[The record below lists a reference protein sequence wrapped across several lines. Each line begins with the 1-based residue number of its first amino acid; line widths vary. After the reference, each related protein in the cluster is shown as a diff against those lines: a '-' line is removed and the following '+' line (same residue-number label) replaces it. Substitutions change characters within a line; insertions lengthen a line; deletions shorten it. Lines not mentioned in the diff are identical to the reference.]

1 MTATTRRSRSIV
13 PGRRQRHHSFDESVD
28 EPAKVIEGEP
38 TEIESGI
45 PAEENEPL
53 ERVEKNDSLDTPACE
68 EE

>member
-1 MTATTRRSRSIV
+1 MKAAGGQSRSII
-13 PGRRQRHHSFDESVD
+13 PRQRQKHHSYDESVD

-38 TEIESGI
+38 AEIEREV

-53 ERVEKNDSLDTPACE
+53 ERIEKNDRLDTPAFE

>member
-1 MTATTRRSRSIV
+1 MKAATRQSHSIG
-13 PGRRQRHHSFDESVD
+13 PRRRQRHHSFDESVD

-38 TEIESGI
+38 AEIERGI

-53 ERVEKNDSLDTPACE
+53 ERIDKSDSLDTPAFE